1 MDVRLFRPYLDTS
14 DLHSIKKAFDINWL
28 GNGKYVQEFES
39 MWSKKFN
46 SKYCLGLNSA
56 TAALHLALA
65 AFKFPKG
72 KKVLVPS
79 MTFSS
84 TAMAVKYNN
93 LEVVFVDVEN
103 TNLTMCCND
112 LIKKIDKDCVAIIP
126 VHYGGSAC
134 QMDLI
139 MEIAKKNNLK
149 VIEDCAHTQGG
160 KYKHKFLGTWG
171 DIGCFSFEEK
181 KGMTTGDGGMLCF
194 NDHNIYDYLKPMRWV
209 GIDKDTWRRAETK
222 TQLKDS
228 SFHWFYEIREI
239 GFKYNMNNLAACLG
253 ISQFKK
259 LDEINDSKN
268 KAIKLYIKN
277 LKHIKEISFLMD
289 YDKEWTGSYW
299 LFGLRVNERSKL
311 INYLT
316 KNGVSTGVHFT
327 PLNEQPF
334 FENCV
339 GKTINS
345 SEVYKKILTLPLFPM
360 ITTKEVNYVCEK
372 IISYYES

>member
-139 MEIAKKNNLK
+139 MEIAKKNN
-149 VIEDCAHTQGG
+149 
-160 KYKHKFLGTWG
+160 
-171 DIGCFSFEEK
+171 
-181 KGMTTGDGGMLCF
+181 
-194 NDHNIYDYLKPMRWV
+194 
-209 GIDKDTWRRAETK
+209 
-222 TQLKDS
+222 
-228 SFHWFYEIREI
+228 
-239 GFKYNMNNLAACLG
+239 
-253 ISQFKK
+253 
-259 LDEINDSKN
+259 
-268 KAIKLYIKN
+268 
-277 LKHIKEISFLMD
+277 
-289 YDKEWTGSYW
+289 
-299 LFGLRVNERSKL
+299 
-311 INYLT
+311 
-316 KNGVSTGVHFT
+316 
-327 PLNEQPF
+327 
-334 FENCV
+334 
-339 GKTINS
+339 
-345 SEVYKKILTLPLFPM
+345 
-360 ITTKEVNYVCEK
+360 
-372 IISYYES
+372 